1 MFQTSLFKDEDN
13 EIRVCTFV
21 TV

>member
-1 MFQTSLFKDEDN
+1 MFQTSLLKDEDN